1 MDEIVYPPS
10 IGCPI
15 SDKSEADFR
24 REFTGVVATLIARHF
39 FSYDS
44 NDNVAVRRP
53 RLPALIAALRP
64 SAQHRVDA
72 PGYPPSPL
80 ALPCRLA

>member
-44 NDNVAVRRP
+44 NDDVAV
-53 RLPALIAALRP
+53 
-64 SAQHRVDA
+64 DA
-72 PGYPPSPL
+72 RACL
-80 ALPCRLA
+80 H